1 MQNISLWSSGM
12 CEKQNFEVV
21 FGSKSDT
28 AVLTFTFCFLS
39 SPLFSLFLPP
49 FFSCSGH
56 WVGFILVGKVL
67 RKAFRILGWDERK
80 GRWIVEQDFHGSFQ
94 VNVTLFSAF
103 FSGVLDWIVLI
114 LVWFERFLHS
124 AQVSGQSFPWPLKCM
139 TSQEV
144 EATWIR
150 MGGYWR
156 LRGEW
161 VNRVWK
167 KSRPVIRSK

>member
-39 SPLFSLFLPP
+39 SPLFLLFLPP
-49 FFSCSGH
+49 FFSCSGN

-67 RKAFRILGWDERK
+67 RKAFRILGWDQRK
-80 GRWIVEQDFHGSFQ
+80 GRWVVQQDFHSSFQ
-94 VNVTLFSAF
+94 VNVSWFSAF

-124 AQVSGQSFPWPLKCM
+124 APFKKTHDITSGGRDVDPHERLGAALGQ
-139 TSQEV
+139 
-144 EATWIR
+144 
-150 MGGYWR
+150 MG
-156 LRGEW
+156 
-161 VNRVWK
+161 
-167 KSRPVIRSK
+167 